1 MCHGLLAAQEPP
13 ATETPST
20 TEPTTSDTS
29 ANDTPPPATPAAAGE
44 TAIIGPI
51 ADGTPSPPAPEPQL
65 PDFRVKRTLV
75 KRVMREEPSGVPDL
89 KPVRKLVTATMQL
102 VEDPHLP
109 APPPPPPPLDI
120 NDPAVLAWKAK
131 VGALYQK
138 TEFVFVSAT
147 VYDHQRTLLRWWPNR
162 DPDAEMTMKLAP
174 VPVLGRWPNGDPLV
188 EVTAWSNID
197 FNHLCGFSDYT
208 YNGRRYS
215 LVMGVEAGYTYF
227 IQWSLDLQEWHYFPD
242 MRYGSGA
249 LNFDGSSSASKFFI
263 RLLFTDA
270 PTNNPETADF
280 DGDGLGNLAELQ
292 MGLDPLNPDTDGDGI
307 SDGVE
312 VANNMN
318 PLSAADGNPLYAE
331 DSDHDGLSNV
341 AELIRGTSPTL
352 PDSDGDGYNDAVDA
366 YPLDPTRHLPS
377 DRSPGDFTGP
387 VVTIEVPLNAVCT
400 SSP

>member
-215 LVMGVEAGYTYF
+215 LVMGVGNQNTDTMEKWAQRSGRVY
-227 IQWSLDLQEWHYFPD
+227 SPPEFPD
-242 MRYGSGA
+242 LPADGPGFVVTKGDTSDTHAMEIMTGLHELYKVEGA
-249 LNFDGSSSASKFFI
+249 RMKAAYEAREQASIEREAYLRANPPQPQDVVI
-263 RLLFTDA
+263 RFWRRDTA
-270 PTNNPETADF
+270 ARPQPAVQPPNTNPE
-280 DGDGLGNLAELQ
+280 N
-292 MGLDPLNPDTDGDGI
+292 
-307 SDGVE
+307 
-312 VANNMN
+312 
-318 PLSAADGNPLYAE
+318 
-331 DSDHDGLSNV
+331 
-341 AELIRGTSPTL
+341 SP
-352 PDSDGDGYNDAVDA
+352 
-366 YPLDPTRHLPS
+366 
-377 DRSPGDFTGP
+377 
-387 VVTIEVPLNAVCT
+387 
-400 SSP
+400 